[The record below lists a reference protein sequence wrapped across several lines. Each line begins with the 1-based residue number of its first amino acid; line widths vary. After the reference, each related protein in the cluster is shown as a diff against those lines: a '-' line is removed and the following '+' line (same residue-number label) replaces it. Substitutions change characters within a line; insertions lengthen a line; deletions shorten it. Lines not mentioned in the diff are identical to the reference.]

1 MTAMK
6 CDLAQQNIAL
16 AAYGEISD
24 DANHQLEQ
32 HLLECDA
39 CRRDMQAM
47 RGFKTTMALYPVEE
61 PPAAML
67 AQARMRL
74 EEALDNLP
82 HGSWLV
88 RLTQLFTR
96 GVGRLRAAPVMASL
110 LLLVGLGAGG
120 YGGYRAGLQ
129 AHEAEQSKLVLNLGP
144 SPAAAENTPAPAQ
157 IANVSSIT
165 RDPNSEMVRVN
176 YNKLV
181 PETVQGT
188 LDDPSIRQLLLL
200 GTRDSISPGVRD
212 DSVDLL
218 AAECRN
224 GHQCDDG
231 PIRNALMVALRYDK
245 NAKVRM
251 KALDGLQPY
260 IAEDMRVRD
269 AILEALMKDSDP
281 SVRAQAISLIEPVEA
296 DSSVREV
303 LHTVAAQDDN
313 PQIRTVSRQVLEQLP
328 QIQ

>member
-1 MTAMK
+1 MKAMK

-32 HLLECDA
+32 HLRECDD
-39 CRRDMQAM
+39 CRRDMLAM

-74 EEALDNLP
+74 EEALDNIP

-88 RLTQLFTR
+88 RLTQFLTR

-120 YGGYRAGLQ
+120 YGGYRAGLK
-129 AHEAEQSKLVLNLGP
+129 AHEAEQSKLVLNLGQP
-144 SPAAAENTPAPAQ
+144 PAVVEENPAQ
-157 IANVSSIT
+157 IANVSGIT
-165 RDPNSEMVRVN
+165 RDPNSNIVKVN

-181 PETVQGT
+181 PETMQGT
-188 LDDPSIRQLLLL
+188 ADDPRIRQLLLL
-200 GTRDSISPGVRD
+200 GTQNHLNADVRD

-218 AAECRN
+218 AHECRN
-224 GHQCDDG
+224 GRQCDDDG

-245 NAKVRM
+245 DSSVRM
-251 KALDGLQPY
+251 KALEGLQPY
-260 IAEDMRVRD
+260 VAEDMRVRD
-269 AILEALMKDSDP
+269 AVLEALMKDSDP
-281 SVRAQAISLIEPVEA
+281 QVRSQAINLIEPVES

-303 LHTVAAQDDN
+303 LHTVALQDDN
-313 PQIRTVSRQVLEQLP
+313 PQIRTVSRQVLQQLP

>member
-1 MTAMK
+1 MKAMK

-24 DANHQLEQ
+24 EANHQLEQ

-47 RGFKTTMALYPVEE
+47 RGLKTTMALYPVEE
-61 PPAAML
+61 PSPAML
-67 AQARMRL
+67 AHARMRL

-82 HGSWLV
+82 HGKWLV
-88 RLTQLFTR
+88 RMTQLLTR

-120 YGGYRAGLQ
+120 YGGYRAGLK
-129 AHEAEQSKLVLNLGP
+129 AHEAEQSKLVLNLGQP
-144 SPAAAENTPAPAQ
+144 PAAAEDNPAQ
-157 IANVSSIT
+157 IANVSNIT
-165 RDPNSEMVRVN
+165 RDASTGTVKVN

-181 PETVQGT
+181 PETMQGT
-188 LDDPSIRQLLLL
+188 MDDPRIRQLLLL
-200 GTRDSISPGVRD
+200 GTQNSVNAGVRD
-212 DSVDLL
+212 NSVDLL
-218 AAECRN
+218 ATECRN
-224 GHQCDDG
+224 GRECDDG

-245 NAKVRM
+245 NTSVRM
-251 KALDGLQPY
+251 KALEGLQPY

-269 AILEALMKDSDP
+269 AVLEALMKDSDP
-281 SVRAQAISLIEPVEA
+281 KVRSQAITLIEPVEG

-303 LHTVAAQDDN
+303 LHTVALQDDDA
-313 PQIRTVSRQVLEQLP
+313 QIRTVSRQVLQQLP